1 MISSLRG
8 IVQQIGQGFL
18 VLEVG
23 GLGLS
28 VAVPT
33 SVLERVPGVGK
44 SFFLYTHLIVRE
56 DALRLI
62 GFSSLEE
69 REVFLELLKVSG
81 VGARTA
87 LAVLSTLSVDTL
99 RMAVAGNQI
108 EALQR
113 VPGIGKK
120 TAEKILFQLK
130 DRIAPIPLTETVVSK
145 ADSEVLSVLSAL
157 GYSLMEAQSAVQ
169 SIEAG
174 APEDVEQR
182 IKLALQ
188 YFARP

>member
-8 IVQQIGQGFL
+8 IVQAVGEGSL

-23 GLGLS
+23 GVGLS
-28 VAVPT
+28 VAAPT

-44 SFFLYTHLIVRE
+44 PFFLYTHLIVRE

-69 REVFLELLKVSG
+69 REIFLELLKVSG

-99 RMAVAGNQI
+99 RMAVAGNQV

-113 VPGIGKK
+113 VPGVGKK

-130 DRIAPIPLTETVVSK
+130 DRIAPIPLMETVVSK
-145 ADSEVLSVLSAL
+145 ADSEVLSVLTAL
-157 GYSLMEAQSAVQ
+157 GYSLVEAHSAVQ
-169 SIEAG
+169 SLEG
-174 APEDVEQR
+174 EAPEDVGER